1 MVRLSCVVAVI
12 CIALSCVFAEEE
24 VYSTRYD
31 DIDIHGILDNS
42 KLRDQYYKCFMDF
55 APCKTADAKFFKEIV
70 GEALQTE
77 CKKCSER
84 QKLLLEIMIDWYTKN
99 EPDKWQAFVAKTIED
114 LRKKNNKLKEK

>member
-1 MVRLSCVVAVI
+1 MLRIYLILS
-12 CIALSCVFAEEE
+12 
-24 VYSTRYD
+24 
-31 DIDIHGILDNS
+31 
-42 KLRDQYYKCFMDF
+42 
-55 APCKTADAKFFKEIV
+55 EIV